1 MKERLKKFFSL
12 AAFVVLIGVIISLGI
27 SSASTDDLNIFS
39 SIEVTGGRLLTPDSY
54 LSFTGFTDSSKLSD
68 VTLASVKSTFE
79 KHPYILKADVEF
91 DGDSKILVEIYER
104 NFIAVLYEKQ
114 KFSLVTENYEIVP
127 VRKNT
132 AFHELPII
140 TNVKII
146 KRKEL
151 SKTNPSQDIL
161 QAFKIIDALKF
172 CDEEMF
178 NSLAEINLNKGGDVV
193 LSFTGLNFP
202 VIFGRG
208 NEARKILSLKAVWNE
223 LINSKDIYSGGEY
236 LDLRFGNQIFIGYT
250 ETKVSK
256 G

>member
-1 MKERLKKFFSL
+1 
-12 AAFVVLIGVIISLGI
+12 
-27 SSASTDDLNIFS
+27 
-39 SIEVTGGRLLTPDSY
+39 
-54 LSFTGFTDSSKLSD
+54 
-68 VTLASVKSTFE
+68 
-79 KHPYILKADVEF
+79 
-91 DGDSKILVEIYER
+91 
-104 NFIAVLYEKQ
+104 
-114 KFSLVTENYEIVP
+114 VTENYEIVP